1 MDSGLG
7 SLFDTSLLFTIGLV
21 FLATLIGSYLRS
33 RRKDPCLSSF
43 ENFHVTLERTDNKII
58 WGKLEVESTGLE
70 LFYKSDVQDEA
81 HLESSYILYGDEYNQ
96 IQAIYRYADELTP
109 ENRKKRQRD
118 IDRSFHP
125 GPLEIGK
132 RRLRAFIGT
141 ANDSFSEVFGMLVG
155 RAKKPAGRYITDEGE
170 SYLNQLGKNL
180 IGHAGGLFDPLLE
193 RYIGQKV
200 VIEIQEESEIHEHV
214 GIFKEYSPDFLEILD
229 VQFPERRALD
239 LDGDNAMESDC
250 VKVTIAQEKMII
262 SNPTQQPVL
271 IYSLEYETEEELL
284 NVVVDSGE
292 SIEIFPS
299 QPWQQ
304 AQLNVRIV
312 RELDI
317 IVPRT
322 RCVVRHRAERFKMKI
337 IPEII
342 FDVGFLLKPDRR
354 DAEREARLRRKLA
367 DNPNAALAA
376 ANLGML
382 LLKRHEHE
390 EARKWLHRAH
400 SMRNSLPDN
409 GRRVEMELRELDRRS
424 SRLDVGYVVGA
435 AAFHRV
441 NEETAA
447 QETPIL
453 QEIIAESPIMQI
465 EDAQLPPTSA
475 ASV

>member
-1 MDSGLG
+1 MQDGFAG
-7 SLFDTSLLFTIGLV
+7 LFDTSLLFTIGLV

-43 ENFHVTLERTDNKII
+43 EHFHVTLERTDDKII

-96 IQAIYRYADELTP
+96 IQAIYRYVDELTP
-109 ENRKKRQRD
+109 ENRKKRERD
-118 IDRSFHP
+118 IEQSFHP
-125 GPLEIGK
+125 GPWEIGK

-170 SYLNQLGKNL
+170 SYLNELGKNL

-200 VIEIQEESEIHEHV
+200 VIEIQEGSEVHEHV
-214 GIFKEYSPDFLEILD
+214 GIFKEYSPDFLELLD
-229 VQFPERRALD
+229 VQFPEKRALE
-239 LDGDNAMESDC
+239 LDSGATIKSDC
-250 VKVTIAQEKMII
+250 VQVTIAQDKMII

-271 IYSLEYETEEELL
+271 IHSLAYEDDEELI

-292 SIEIFPS
+292 SVEIFS
-299 QPWQQ
+299 AQPLQQ
-304 AQLNVRIV
+304 AQLHVRIV

-322 RCVVRHRAERFKMKI
+322 RCVVRHRAERFKLKI
-337 IPEII
+337 IPDII

-354 DAEREARLRRKLA
+354 DTEREVRLRRKLA
-367 DNPNAALAA
+367 NNPKSALAA

-382 LLKRHEHE
+382 LLKRHEYE
-390 EARKWLHRAH
+390 EARKWLHHAY
-400 SMRNSLPDN
+400 SMRRSLPDN
-409 GRRVEMELRELDRRS
+409 GRRVEMELRELERRS
-424 SRLDVGYVVGA
+424 SKTDTSYVIGSSS
-435 AAFHRV
+435 FRHV
-441 NEETAA
+441 NEEIAA
-447 QETPIL
+447 QDTPLID
-453 QEIIAESPIMQI
+453 EITVEPPVLGIDDSP
-465 EDAQLPPTSA
+465 LPSS
-475 ASV
+475 SVAPV